1 MQHKKKGSNA
11 ERELLFMFFDIGF
24 MAARVAGSGS
34 STLPTPDIIVIKDNI
49 GFAIECKTKSG
60 EYLNIREEQIKE
72 LETWEK
78 ISGHKAYIAW
88 RLTGKKWYF
97 VHFSKLNKT
106 KKAFSIKKEE
116 IIQKGLIFN
125 DFIKQKK
132 EDR

>member
-11 ERELLFMFFDIGF
+11 ERELLLMFFKEGF
-24 MAARVAGSGS
+24 ATARVAGSGS
-34 STLPTPDIIVIKDNI
+34 STLPTPDIIAIKKNK
-49 GFAIECKTKSG
+49 GFAIECKTKAG

-78 ISGHKAYIAW
+78 LSGHLSFVAW

-97 VHFSKLNKT
+97 LHYSKMNRT

-116 IIQKGLIFN
+116 IIQNGITFE
-125 DFIKQKK
+125 DFIKL
-132 EDR
+132 